1 LISNEDHD
9 DRSVD
14 VLVRQRVQKD
24 LSENNTKS
32 VIEFAASS
40 YAILENEQVCK
51 IMIERYGNLENEISF
66 RYSFNYYAF

>member
-66 RYSFNYYAF
+66 RYSFNNYAF

>member
-1 LISNEDHD
+1 MISNEDHD

-66 RYSFNYYAF
+66 RYSFN

>member
-1 LISNEDHD
+1 MISNEDHD

-14 VLVRQRVQKD
+14 ALVRQRVQKD

-66 RYSFNYYAF
+66 RYSFN

>member
-1 LISNEDHD
+1 MISNEDHD

>member
-1 LISNEDHD
+1 MVSNEDND

-14 VLVRQRVQKD
+14 VLVRQRAQKD

-66 RYSFNYYAF
+66 R

>member
-66 RYSFNYYAF
+66 RYSFN